1 MRNLCYVWNS
11 MLVYFCAIY
20 SMYNAHNMWIFCM
33 HKCINIWIIYY
44 ISKLSSIHQCTLY
57 GILYAMQKSTQ
68 YMMHTAQYSVSSKL
82 VTAIYSHLQSGA
94 ALVVERCISGCC
106 GGRLQRES
114 RVPRGQGGR
123 DECNI
128 GGRLNNNA
136 QHPTPA
142 RPQDYKHSLKD
153 FRVLLRTITD

>member
-1 MRNLCYVWNS
+1 MHKHLNYLLYFPNS
-11 MLVYFCAIY
+11 AIY
-20 SMYNAHNMWIFCM
+20 ISAHCM
-33 HKCINIWIIYY
+33 EYCM
-44 ISKLSSIHQCTLY
+44 QCK
-57 GILYAMQKSTQ
+57 KSTQ

-82 VTAIYSHLQSGA
+82 VTAIYSHLRSGA
-94 ALVVERCISGCC
+94 ALVVELCISGCC

-153 FRVLLRTITD
+153 FRVLLRTINRLTQIHICFSIICCLILSLKHLKSYL